1 MVHVLSLAKSLDRIT
16 ELTQSR
22 CKELFIGIESGSV
35 EIRKRINKLGSIED
49 IINVSKTIMENGI
62 DLKWYF
68 IYGFPKET
76 RDDFQSTYELAYRL
90 KRISDKTAGTFR
102 TSVFQFR
109 PYHGTQLYNQ
119 ILLEGGLIKG
129 CTFNDTISQFEGRSQ
144 FNFEFGNYSSE
155 SDEIL
160 NEFIIKTQK
169 L

>member
-1 MVHVLSLAKSLDRIT
+1 MKLIKFECPPSRVHY
-16 ELTQSR
+16 
-22 CKELFIGIESGSV
+22 
-35 EIRKRINKLGSIED
+35 N
-49 IINVSKTIMENGI
+49 
-62 DLKWYF
+62 
-68 IYGFPKET
+68 
-76 RDDFQSTYELAYRL
+76 
-90 KRISDKTAGTFR
+90 
-102 TSVFQFR
+102 
-109 PYHGTQLYNQ
+109 HGTQLYNQ